1 MNKRKVTAIL
11 MALVLSVAVVSVSG
25 CKGKTVYLNGEPSQA
40 AAESSVAESSV
51 EESSEPESSV
61 EESSEP
67 ESSVEESSEPES
79 SVEESSEPESSVEES
94 SEPESSAEES
104 SEAESSAE
112 ESSKDESSDKKDE
125 VVVTFQKPDKW
136 GDTINAY
143 VYEPATAKNNAAWPG
158 IAMTDNGDG
167 TYSYTIPSDLNNPVI
182 MFNDGSNQYPAQGKD
197 GLPIENGK
205 TYTVE

>member
-40 AAESSVAESSV
+40 VEESSVA
-51 EESSEPESSV
+51 
-61 EESSEP
+61 
-67 ESSVEESSEPES
+67 
-79 SVEESSEPESSVEES
+79 
-94 SEPESSAEES
+94 ESSAEES

-112 ESSKDESSDKKDE
+112 ESSEAESSVEESSEAESSVEESSKAESSAEESSKAESSAEESSKAESSDKKDE
-125 VVVTFQKPDKW
+125 VVVTFQKPEKW
-136 GDTINAY
+136 GDKINAY
-143 VYEPATAKNNAAWPG
+143 IYEPATGKNNAAWPG

-167 TYSYTIPSDLNNPVI
+167 TYSYTIPDDLNNPVI
-182 MFNDGSNQYPAQGKD
+182 MFNDGSNQYPAQGAD
-197 GLPIENGK
+197 GLAIENGK